1 MFKLE
6 IHARTAQF
14 GSDAN
19 CERLAVGYLL
29 RQAVQEIMSGGSNR
43 KLTDT
48 GGHCVGSFEYG
59 VGMINGPGSG
69 FDQTNL
75 RIKPAG
81 EGGRVLPVPA
91 RTTESANRSA

>member
-6 IHARTAQF
+6 IHTRTAQF

-19 CERLAVGYLL
+19 CERLAVAYLL

-48 GGHCVGSFEYG
+48 GGHVVGSFEYG
-59 VGMINGPGSG
+59 PDMINGPGPG

-81 EGGRVLPVPA
+81 EGGKVVRRPVAPA
-91 RTTESANRSA
+91 QA